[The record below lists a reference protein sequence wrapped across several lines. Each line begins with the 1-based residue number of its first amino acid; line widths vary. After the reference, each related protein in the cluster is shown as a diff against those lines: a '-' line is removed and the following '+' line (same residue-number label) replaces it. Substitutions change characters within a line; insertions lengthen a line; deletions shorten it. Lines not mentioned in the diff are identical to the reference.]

1 MLSHSKGKQKAAVRL
16 KIRPQKS
23 EQHGDSSWEK
33 PLLSLHRSIGISGP
47 ATQSAWLQL
56 GELNLGNYT
65 ESIHSGPLRD
75 LCLLLMGAV
84 PHGTQWTNPGHGK
97 CFTFG
102 AEPLR
107 HHHLRISFC
116 AKQSLWRFSASQKLC
131 QSHIKAHE
139 EYGIPYDQR
148 HQPYTDGCIPEHHQL
163 CSPRALLDPPK
174 QGNSVCLQSIHPPC
188 DAPPPSV
195 HWVPAATGRPQAAP
209 KGPSLGSS

>member
-1 MLSHSKGKQKAAVRL
+1 
-16 KIRPQKS
+16 
-23 EQHGDSSWEK
+23 
-33 PLLSLHRSIGISGP
+33 
-47 ATQSAWLQL
+47 
-56 GELNLGNYT
+56 
-65 ESIHSGPLRD
+65 
-75 LCLLLMGAV
+75 MGAV

-209 KGPSLGSS
+209 KCPSLGSSLASAFHPCSAIIPVMPSPPRCPSCSDGMRAGKALGWSSSCSHLY